1 MEKIV
6 KIQILSIVKYF
17 TKEKFIIRRRSL
29 HIRNRCATLG
39 ATSNFHRSP
48 DGLIYRYDRI
58 ITASSRPM
66 IPRGANLRN
75 FPLCKK
81 IISTKDYFVENF
93 LVHIHPSN
101 FPIVSINR
109 N

>member
-48 DGLIYRYDRI
+48 DGLIYRCDRI

-66 IPRGANLRN
+66 IPRGANFETFHSVKRLFLR
-75 FPLCKK
+75 K
-81 IISTKDYFVENF
+81 IISWKISSSISIHLIF
-93 LVHIHPSN
+93 LL
-101 FPIVSINR
+101 FP
-109 N
+109 